1 MAVTNDVSALYKRV
15 YGDGSV
21 KAVPDF
27 AKIMK
32 EVKFSQKEKLGDL
45 YAVDVTLAHEHG
57 FTYAVHGDGAFTLN
71 AAIAGTVQQA
81 QVRGCMIALRSRIS
95 YEDTYKASQA
105 GASAFE
111 SAVSLV
117 RNNMIASFAKRL
129 ELTFIYG
136 QTGIG
141 TLSADDDGAGG
152 LTISDATW
160 SPGIWSGMKDCKLE
174 AFTGVTATES
184 QHNGDL
190 TVSSVDFANKK
201 ITTSDTATA
210 CASGDVLFFKGA
222 RTTTALKECAGI
234 DKIVTTSTGNLF
246 NISTATYELWRGQS
260 RAVGGAIA
268 MLHCLNA
275 AADATN
281 MGCMEDAKLYLPT
294 VRWNSL
300 NSDQSALRRYGAYS
314 AQYENG
320 AEGIVYHSTNGKI
333 EVVAHP
339 FLKEGEGFFIPNPSK
354 NIMRVGATDITFRRN
369 SLSEDIYLETVDAAG
384 YEVRA
389 FSDQAIMIQKP
400 AHCVKLTGITNG

>member
-1 MAVTNDVSALYKRV
+1 MATTNDVSALFKRV

-27 AKIMK
+27 AKVMK
-32 EVKFSQKEKLGDL
+32 EVKFSQREKLGDL
-45 YAVDVTLAHEHG
+45 YCIDVTLAHEHG

-71 AAIAGTVQQA
+71 SSVAGTVQQA
-81 QVRGCMIALRSRIS
+81 QVRGCMIALRSSIS

-136 QTGIG
+136 QTGIATMG
-141 TLSADDDGAGG
+141 ADDDAAGG
-152 LTISDATW
+152 LTVSDATW
-160 SPGIWSGMKDCKLE
+160 SPGIWSGMKDCILE
-174 AFTGVTATES
+174 AFTGITASET

-190 TVSSVDFANKK
+190 TVSAVNFSTKVV
-201 ITTSDTATA
+201 TVTGTSTAV
-210 CASGDVLFFKGA
+210 ASGDVLFFKGA

-234 DKIVTTSTGNLF
+234 DKIVSTTTGTLF
-246 NISTATYELWRGQS
+246 NIATGTYELWRGQS
-260 RAVGGAIA
+260 RAVNGAIA
-268 MLHCLNA
+268 MVHALNA

-281 MGCMEDAKLYLPT
+281 LGCMEDAKLYLPT

-300 NSDQSALRRYGAYS
+300 NADQSALRRYGAYS
-314 AQYENG
+314 AKFENG
-320 AEGIVYHSTNGKI
+320 GEGIVYHSTNGKI
-333 EVVAHP
+333 DVVAHP
-339 FLKEGEGFFIPNPSK
+339 FLKEGEGFFVPNPSK
-354 NIMRVGATDITFRRN
+354 NILRVGATDITFRRN
-369 SLSEDIYLETVDAAG
+369 SLSEDIYLESSTTAG

-400 AHCVKLTGITNG
+400 AHCVKLTGITS